1 MAILVGREGRLRS
14 TERFQTVSEM
24 LNSGECEPAKAAVHG
39 LLMATAALCAA
50 YNTAAWIK
58 RRQNHLAIN
67 AVIYSAAI
75 WWESCHIVH
84 HVRACPDAASTI
96 PSSKLKNAA

>member
-14 TERFQTVSEM
+14 IERFQTVSEM

-50 YNTAAWIK
+50 
-58 RRQNHLAIN
+58 
-67 AVIYSAAI
+67 
-75 WWESCHIVH
+75 
-84 HVRACPDAASTI
+84 
-96 PSSKLKNAA
+96 